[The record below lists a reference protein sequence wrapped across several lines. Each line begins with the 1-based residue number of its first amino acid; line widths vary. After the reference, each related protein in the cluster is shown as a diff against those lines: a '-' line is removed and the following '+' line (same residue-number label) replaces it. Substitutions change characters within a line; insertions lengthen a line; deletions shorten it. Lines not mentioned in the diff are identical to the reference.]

1 MGGRAVSSASS
12 GRAEDARVRAELAA
26 GSARYES
33 ERAQVLIDS
42 FIAKAMELGIDPEP
56 LRAHTFAGAE
66 VKTDKVGWYIRKN
79 KSIGVGTDGGYYQLT
94 VPGSGGLLERLRG
107 VKLAAAPPPLVVGRG
122 GRDGET
128 GDLVEFLDRVLAQK
142 N

>member
-1 MGGRAVSSASS
+1 MSSPSS

-33 ERAQVLIDS
+33 ERAQVIIDG
-42 FIAKAMELGIDPEP
+42 FIVKAMELGISPEP
-56 LRAHTFAGAE
+56 LRARTFAGVE

-79 KSIGVGTDGGYYQLT
+79 KSIAVGVDGGYYQLT
-94 VPGSGGLLERLRG
+94 VPGGSGLLERLRG
-107 VKLAAAPPPLVVGRG
+107 VKLVSTPPPLVVGRG

-142 N
+142 R

>member
-1 MGGRAVSSASS
+1 MSNPSS

-26 GSARYES
+26 GSARHES
-33 ERAQVLIDS
+33 ERAQVLIDA
-42 FIAKAMELGIDPEP
+42 FVAKAMDLRIAPEP

-79 KSIGVGTDGGYYQLT
+79 KSIAVGTDGGYYQLT
-94 VPGSGGLLERLRG
+94 VPGGSGLMDRLRG
-107 VKLAAAPPPLVVGRG
+107 VKLAATPPPLVVGRG

-128 GDLVEFLDRVLAQK
+128 GDLSEFLDRVLAQK
-142 N
+142 R